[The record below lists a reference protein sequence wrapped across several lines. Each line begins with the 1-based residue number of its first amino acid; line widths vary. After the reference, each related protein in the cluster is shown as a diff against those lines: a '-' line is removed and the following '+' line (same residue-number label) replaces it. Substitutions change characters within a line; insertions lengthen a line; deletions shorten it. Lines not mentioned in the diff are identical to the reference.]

1 MLDHISLGVSD
12 LTTSAAFY
20 DAVLAPMGYQRM
32 AEFGPAIGYGAKF
45 PAFWIYAAGDA
56 ATVLPGFHLALRAPD
71 RAGVDAFHAAAL
83 AHGGTDDG
91 APGLRPQYHEHYY
104 AAFVLDPTGHKIE
117 AVHHKP
123 A

>member
-1 MLDHISLGVSD
+1 MLEHVSIGAGD
-12 LTTSAAFY
+12 VAASAACY
-20 DAVLAPMGYQRM
+20 DAVLEPFGYRRM
-32 AEFGPAIGYGAKF
+32 VEFGPAIGYGSKF
-45 PAFWIYAAGDA
+45 PGFWIGDAGDQ
-56 ATVLPGFHLALRAPD
+56 ATASPGLHIALLAPD
-71 RAGVDAFHAAAL
+71 RAAVDAFHAAAL

-104 AAFVLDPTGHKIE
+104 AAFVLDPTSHKIE